1 MSGHDLTLLS
11 LGAALGAYLLLLS
24 QIVLAVRD
32 DSRARTARI
41 AKGE

>member
-1 MSGHDLTLLS
+1 MSNHELALLS

-32 DSRARTARI
+32 DRRNRTTE
-41 AKGE
+41 GE